1 MEIIRVAMKTDNKSR
16 QMVNY
21 MQGKIIK
28 GIAGF
33 YYVYVVESGL
43 YECKARGIFRKEK
56 LKPLVGDV
64 VEIEI
69 LDEIEKIGNIIQIL
83 PRKNELIRPA
93 VANIDQA
100 LVVFAVTE
108 PQPHFNL
115 LDRFLIMMEKKEI
128 PVILCFN
135 KKDIAEDAEIAA
147 LEQIYEACGYP
158 VVFVSARM
166 QENVEQIQIL
176 LEGKTTAIA
185 GPSGVGKSSLIN
197 LLQTEVEM
205 ETGSISKKI
214 ARGKHTTR
222 HSELITI
229 DPSTFIVDTP
239 GFSSLYVND
248 FEKEDLKYYFREFAP
263 YEGLCRFHGCDHVHE
278 PGCAVKAAVE
288 EGRIHRIRYDD
299 YLEMY
304 RELQEKK
311 RY

>member
-1 MEIIRVAMKTDNKSR
+1 
-16 QMVNY
+16 

-33 YYVYVVESGL
+33 YYVHVVESGI
-43 YECKARGIFRKEK
+43 YECKAKGVFRKEK
-56 LKPLVGDV
+56 VKPLVGDD

-69 LDEIEKIGNIIQIL
+69 LDEEEKTGNIVRIL
-83 PRKNELIRPA
+83 PRRNELIRPA
-93 VANIDQA
+93 VANVDQA

-108 PQPHFNL
+108 PKPHFNL
-115 LDRFLIMMEKKEI
+115 LDRFLVMMESKEI
-128 PVILCFN
+128 PVVLCFN
-135 KKDIAEDAEIAA
+135 KKDIASQPELKELQEI
-147 LEQIYEACGYP
+147 YSACGYR
-158 VVFVSARM
+158 VIFTSALNE
-166 QENVEQIQIL
+166 ENIGTVKEVL
-176 LEGKTTAIA
+176 LGKTTVIA

-197 LLQTEVEM
+197 LLQTEIRM

-229 DPSTFIVDTP
+229 DGNSYIMDTP

-248 FEKEDLKYYFREFAP
+248 FEKGELKYYIREFAP
-263 YEGLCRFHGCDHVHE
+263 YEGKCRFNGCDHVHE

-288 EGRIHRIRYDD
+288 HGEIHTVRYED

-304 RELQEKK
+304 QELQEKK

>member
-1 MEIIRVAMKTDNKSR
+1 
-16 QMVNY
+16 

-33 YYVYVVESGL
+33 YYVHVVESGI
-43 YECKARGIFRKEK
+43 YECKAKGVFRKEK
-56 LKPLVGDV
+56 VKPLVGDD

-69 LDEIEKIGNIIQIL
+69 LDEEEKTGNIVRIL
-83 PRKNELIRPA
+83 PRRNELIRPA
-93 VANIDQA
+93 VANVDQA

-108 PQPHFNL
+108 PKPHFNL
-115 LDRFLIMMEKKEI
+115 LVRFLVMMESKEI
-128 PVILCFN
+128 PVVLCFN
-135 KKDIAEDAEIAA
+135 KKDIASQPELKELQEI
-147 LEQIYEACGYP
+147 YSACGYR
-158 VVFVSARM
+158 VIFTSALNE
-166 QENVEQIQIL
+166 ENIGTVKEVL
-176 LEGKTTAIA
+176 LGKTTVIA

-197 LLQTEVEM
+197 LLQTEIRM

-229 DPSTFIVDTP
+229 DGNSYIMDTP

-248 FEKEDLKYYFREFAP
+248 FEKGELKYYIREFAP
-263 YEGLCRFHGCDHVHE
+263 YEGKCRFNGCDHVHE

-288 EGRIHRIRYDD
+288 HGEIHTVRYED

-304 RELQEKK
+304 QELQEKK